1 MCSAYT
7 VLKDSDC
14 RAQASACDNIVD
26 ELDRLFGLL
35 VTALARETRVAVPFP
50 AAEVYERLVP
60 YRSNRSR
67 LNVATHQD
75 YEMAVLRLLAGER
88 SYLQLEPESVREAM
102 QRELATINPDPAF
115 FRSFPDA
122 QVMVN
127 GRAADHALKADRAYA
142 PPLDADE
149 EDLLDTTGENP
160 IPAPPPATPGAPFA
174 YPARFRVARPPDMLS
189 EHQCEYCGGVLPSSR
204 EVRFCPHCGQPQEG
218 DLKCPACGSA
228 VDVGWAYCLSCGKPT
243 GFE

>member
-1 MCSAYT
+1 
-7 VLKDSDC
+7 
-14 RAQASACDNIVD
+14 VD
-26 ELDRLFGLL
+26 EVDRLFGLL

-50 AAEVYERLVP
+50 ASEVYERLVP

-88 SYLQLEPESVREAM
+88 GYVQLEPETVREAM
-102 QRELATINPDPAF
+102 QREIATINPDPAY
-115 FRSFPDA
+115 FRTFPDA
-122 QVMVN
+122 HVMVN
-127 GRAADHALKADRAYA
+127 GRAAERVLMADRAYA
-142 PPLDADE
+142 PPLEDDE
-149 EDLLDTTGENP
+149 DELLDTTGENP
-160 IPAPPPATPGAPFA
+160 IPAPALPGPPPTPFVH
-174 YPARFRVARPPDMLS
+174 PARFRVARPPDTLS
-189 EHQCEYCGGVLPSSR
+189 ENQCEYCGGVLPANR
-204 EVRFCPHCGQPQEG
+204 DVRFCPHCGQPQEG

>member
-1 MCSAYT
+1 M
-7 VLKDSDC
+7 
-14 RAQASACDNIVD
+14 D

-35 VTALARETRVAVPFP
+35 VSALAREARVAVPFP
-50 AAEVYERLVP
+50 ASDVYERLVP

-88 SYLQLEPESVREAM
+88 SYVQLEPETVREAM
-102 QRELATINPDPAF
+102 QREIATINPDPAY

-127 GRAADHALKADRAYA
+127 GRAAERVMQADRAYA
-142 PPLDADE
+142 PPTTGQESDDDAE
-149 EDLLDTTGENP
+149 LSDTTGENP
-160 IPAPPPATPGAPFA
+160 VPVPFAPRAPFRA
-174 YPARFRVARPPDMLS
+174 PIQRSKDALS
-189 EHQCEYCGGVLPSSR
+189 PNQCEYCGGVLPTNR
-204 EVRFCPHCGQPQEG
+204 EARFCPHCGQPREG
-218 DLKCPACGSA
+218 ELKCPGCSSEL
-228 VDVGWAYCLSCGKPT
+228 DVGWAYCLACGRPT

>member
-1 MCSAYT
+1 MG
-7 VLKDSDC
+7 
-14 RAQASACDNIVD
+14 D

-50 AAEVYERLVP
+50 ASEVYERLVP

-88 SYLQLEPESVREAM
+88 HYVQLEPETVREAM
-102 QRELATINPDPAF
+102 QREIATINPDPAY
-115 FRSFPDA
+115 FRTFPDA

-127 GRAADHALKADRAYA
+127 GRAAERVLLADRAYA
-142 PPLDADE
+142 PSSEAADDAD
-149 EDLLDTTGENP
+149 DLLDTTGENP
-160 IPAPPPATPGAPFA
+160 IPPAAPLPAPPVIRPE
-174 YPARFRVARPPDMLS
+174 RFRVARPASGRGPSDN
-189 EHQCEYCGGVLPSSR
+189 QCEYCGGVLPSSR
-204 EVRFCPHCGQPQEG
+204 DARFCPHCGQPQEG
-218 DLKCPACGSA
+218 DLKCPACGSP
-228 VDVGWAYCLSCGKPT
+228 VDVGWAYCLTCGKPT

>member
-1 MCSAYT
+1 M
-7 VLKDSDC
+7 
-14 RAQASACDNIVD
+14 D

-35 VTALARETRVAVPFP
+35 VAALARDARVAVPFP
-50 AAEVYERLVP
+50 AAEIYERLVP

-88 SYLQLEPESVREAM
+88 NYVQLEPENVREAM
-102 QRELATINPDPAF
+102 QREIATINPDPAF

-127 GRAADHALKADRAYA
+127 GRAAERVLMADRAYA
-142 PPLDADE
+142 PSGPDAEDAE
-149 EDLLDTTGENP
+149 ELVDQS
-160 IPAPPPATPGAPFA
+160 IPPDAFSA
-174 YPARFRVARPPDMLS
+174 PARPHPSLS
-189 EHQCEYCGGVLPSSR
+189 PRQCEYCGGVLPTNR
-204 EVRFCPHCGQPQEG
+204 EARFCPHCGQPQEG
-218 DLKCPACGSA
+218 ELKCQGCGA
-228 VDVGWAYCLSCGKPT
+228 ELDVGWAYCLSCGRAT

>member
-1 MCSAYT
+1 M
-7 VLKDSDC
+7 
-14 RAQASACDNIVD
+14 D

-35 VTALARETRVAVPFP
+35 VVALARETRVAVPFP

-88 SYLQLEPESVREAM
+88 GYVQLEPESVRDAM
-102 QRELATINPDPAF
+102 QREIATINPDAAY

-127 GRAADHALKADRAYA
+127 GRAAERALKADRAYA
-142 PPLDADE
+142 PPSDADE
-149 EDLLDTTGENP
+149 DDEELVDTTGENP
-160 IPAPPPATPGAPFA
+160 VPMPFAPPTA
-174 YPARFRVARPPDMLS
+174 FRAS
-189 EHQCEYCGGVLPSSR
+189 
-204 EVRFCPHCGQPQEG
+204 
-218 DLKCPACGSA
+218 
-228 VDVGWAYCLSCGKPT
+228 
-243 GFE
+243 

>member
-1 MCSAYT
+1 M
-7 VLKDSDC
+7 
-14 RAQASACDNIVD
+14 D

-35 VTALARETRVAVPFP
+35 VAALARETRVAVPFP
-50 AAEVYERLVP
+50 AADVYERLVP
-60 YRSNRSR
+60 YRSNRSH

-88 SYLQLEPESVREAM
+88 GYVQLEPDNVREAM
-102 QRELATINPDPAF
+102 RREVATVNPDPAY

-127 GRAADHALKADRAYA
+127 GRAAERVLIADRAYA
-142 PPLDADE
+142 PPAAEDE
-149 EDLLDTTGENP
+149 NELLDTTGENP
-160 IPAPPPATPGAPFA
+160 IPPPESPTPFIHPN
-174 YPARFRVARPPDMLS
+174 RFRVARPPDLS
-189 EHQCEYCGGVLPSSR
+189 ENQCEFCGGVLPTNR
-204 EVRFCPHCGQPQEG
+204 DARFCPHCGQPREG

>member
-1 MCSAYT
+1 M
-7 VLKDSDC
+7 
-14 RAQASACDNIVD
+14 D

-60 YRSNRSR
+60 YRSNRSH

-75 YEMAVLRLLAGER
+75 YEMAVLRLLAGAR
-88 SYLQLEPESVREAM
+88 GYVQLEPENVREAM
-102 QRELATINPDPAF
+102 QREIATINPDPAY

-127 GRAADHALKADRAYA
+127 GRAAERMLLADRAYA
-142 PPLDADE
+142 PGADDGDE
-149 EDLLDTTGENP
+149 ELSDATGENP
-160 IPAPPPATPGAPFA
+160 VPLPYVPPSSLRVSRGNDAPT
-174 YPARFRVARPPDMLS
+174 S
-189 EHQCEYCGGVLPSSR
+189 NQCEYCGGVLPGNR
-204 EVRFCPHCGQPQEG
+204 EIRFCPHCGQPQGAGE
-218 DLKCPACGSA
+218 LKCQGCGGELE
-228 VDVGWAYCLSCGKPT
+228 VGWAYCLACGRAT

>member
-1 MCSAYT
+1 
-7 VLKDSDC
+7 
-14 RAQASACDNIVD
+14 VD
-26 ELDRLFGLL
+26 ELDRLFALL
-35 VTALARETRVAVPFP
+35 VSALARDTRVAVPFP
-50 AAEVYERLVP
+50 AADVYERLVP

-88 SYLQLEPESVREAM
+88 GYVQLEPDTVREAM
-102 QRELATINPDPAF
+102 QREVGGTNPDPAY

-127 GRAADHALKADRAYA
+127 GLAAERVLLADRAYA
-142 PPLDADE
+142 PPEAGDDPD
-149 EDLLDTTGENP
+149 DLIDTTGENP
-160 IPAPPPATPGAPFA
+160 IPPPAPVAHFVP
-174 YPARFRVARPPDMLS
+174 PARFRVARPAEGLS
-189 EHQCEYCGGVLPSSR
+189 DNQCEFCGGVLPTSR
-204 EVRFCPHCGQPQEG
+204 DVHFCPHCGQPQEG

-228 VDVGWAYCLSCGKPT
+228 VDVGWAYCLSCGRAT

>member
-1 MCSAYT
+1 M
-7 VLKDSDC
+7 
-14 RAQASACDNIVD
+14 D

-35 VTALARETRVAVPFP
+35 VAALARETRVAVPFP
-50 AAEVYERLVP
+50 ASEVYERLVP

-88 SYLQLEPESVREAM
+88 NYVQLEPENVREAM
-102 QRELATINPDPAF
+102 QREIATINPDPAY

-127 GRAADHALKADRAYA
+127 GRAAERVLMADRAYA
-142 PPLDADE
+142 PASEENDDDAA
-149 EDLLDTTGENP
+149 LLDTTGENP
-160 IPAPPPATPGAPFA
+160 VPFIPPSAFTESTAPEPSMPSGT
-174 YPARFRVARPPDMLS
+174 R
-189 EHQCEYCGGVLPSSR
+189 CEYCGGMLPANR
-204 EVRFCPHCGQPQEG
+204 EARFCPNCGQPQAGE
-218 DLKCPACGSA
+218 LKCQGCGSEL
-228 VDVGWAYCLSCGKPT
+228 DVGWAYCLTCGRAT

>member
-1 MCSAYT
+1 M
-7 VLKDSDC
+7 
-14 RAQASACDNIVD
+14 D

-35 VTALARETRVAVPFP
+35 VAALARETRIAVPFP
-50 AAEVYERLVP
+50 AAEIHERLVP
-60 YRSNRSR
+60 YRSNRSQ

-88 SYLQLEPESVREAM
+88 NYVQLEPESVREAM
-102 QRELATINPDPAF
+102 QREIATINPDPAY

-127 GRAADHALKADRAYA
+127 GRAAERVLMADRAYA
-142 PPLDADE
+142 PPADE
-149 EDLLDTTGENP
+149 DDEELLDTTGENP
-160 IPAPPPATPGAPFA
+160 IPPPAAPA
-174 YPARFRVARPPDMLS
+174 PAPKPHFVHPDRFRIARPPDILS
-189 EHQCEYCGGVLPSSR
+189 ENRCEYCGGVLPSNR
-204 EVRFCPHCGQPQEG
+204 EARFCPHCGQPQEG
-218 DLKCPACGSA
+218 DLKCPGCGSG

>member
-1 MCSAYT
+1 M
-7 VLKDSDC
+7 
-14 RAQASACDNIVD
+14 D

-50 AAEVYERLVP
+50 ASEVYERLVP
-60 YRSNRSR
+60 YRSSRSR

-88 SYLQLEPESVREAM
+88 GYVQLEPETVREAM
-102 QRELATINPDPAF
+102 QREIATINPDPAY
-115 FRSFPDA
+115 FRTFPDA

-127 GRAADHALKADRAYA
+127 GRAAERVLMADRAYA
-142 PPLDADE
+142 PPLEDDE
-149 EDLLDTTGENP
+149 DELLDTTGENP
-160 IPAPPPATPGAPFA
+160 IPAPALPGPPPTPFVH
-174 YPARFRVARPPDMLS
+174 PARFRVARPPNTLS
-189 EHQCEYCGGVLPSSR
+189 ENQCEYCGGVLPSNR
-204 EVRFCPHCGQPQEG
+204 DVRFCPHCGQPQEG

>member
-1 MCSAYT
+1 M
-7 VLKDSDC
+7 
-14 RAQASACDNIVD
+14 D

-35 VTALARETRVAVPFP
+35 VAALARETRVAVPFP
-50 AAEVYERLVP
+50 ASEVYERLVP

-88 SYLQLEPESVREAM
+88 NYVQLEPENVREAM
-102 QRELATINPDPAF
+102 QREIATINPDPAY

-127 GRAADHALKADRAYA
+127 GRAAERVLMADRAYA
-142 PPLDADE
+142 PAS
-149 EDLLDTTGENP
+149 EDDDDDSSLLDTTGENP
-160 IPAPPPATPGAPFA
+160 VPFIPPTAFTAPERVEPPLISGGGT
-174 YPARFRVARPPDMLS
+174 
-189 EHQCEYCGGVLPSSR
+189 QCEYCGGVLPANR
-204 EVRFCPHCGQPQEG
+204 EAKFCPHCGQPQEG
-218 DLKCPACGSA
+218 ELKCQGCGGEL
-228 VDVGWAYCLSCGKPT
+228 DVGWAYCLTCGRAT

>member
-1 MCSAYT
+1 
-7 VLKDSDC
+7 
-14 RAQASACDNIVD
+14 VD

-35 VTALARETRVAVPFP
+35 VAALARETRVAVPFP
-50 AAEVYERLVP
+50 ASEVYERLVP

-88 SYLQLEPESVREAM
+88 HYVQLEPENVREAM
-102 QRELATINPDPAF
+102 QREIATINPDPAY

-127 GRAADHALKADRAYA
+127 GRAAERVLMADRAYA
-142 PPLDADE
+142 PPSPSAG
-149 EDLLDTTGENP
+149 EDDDDDSAGGLLDTTGENP
-160 IPAPPPATPGAPFA
+160 VPFIPPSAFTEPPAQ
-174 YPARFRVARPPDMLS
+174 RV
-189 EHQCEYCGGVLPSSR
+189 EHPLASGGGTQCEYCGGVLPANR
-204 EVRFCPHCGQPQEG
+204 EAKFCPHCGQPQEG
-218 DLKCPACGSA
+218 ELKCQGCGGDL
-228 VDVGWAYCLSCGKPT
+228 DVGWAYCLTCGRAT